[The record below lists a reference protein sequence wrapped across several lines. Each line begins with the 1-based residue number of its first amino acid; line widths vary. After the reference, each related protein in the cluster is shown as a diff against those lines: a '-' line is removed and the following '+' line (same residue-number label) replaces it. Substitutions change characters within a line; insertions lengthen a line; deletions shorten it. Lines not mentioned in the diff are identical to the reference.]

1 MERKKLLL
9 ISIILISL
17 IIRLIISWVDVRD
30 LTGKIL
36 LDDAFIYFSI
46 SRSIALGNGITYNGV
61 DPTNG
66 FQPLWAFTLVPVF
79 LITKYPN
86 LAVNLVS
93 TIASIIDTL
102 TIFLIYKIAQKKFNE
117 NIGLLSATFWG
128 LNPLIIFQTLDGGDV
143 SIYVLFILS
152 TIFYYISLNG
162 KLKYKNSIILGILLG
177 LTILARM
184 DGIFLAMAVILHI
197 VWSNKKNINI
207 GIKKSITTLILTSLV
222 LSPWFI
228 WSYFTFGTI
237 VQSSAVA
244 KYYMNHGIFPYFD
257 LKEPKNLSETIKM
270 ITENIIRTIG
280 SITHQLG
287 IVDFNLNFITI
298 IISLFLL
305 VTLLFSLKA
314 VKKMN
319 VYVLFSVLLT
329 LFYDLYLWG
338 INIRYLTPVIPLL
351 IILVSYGFY
360 NLVIKIKKSNNLVAA
375 IFVLF
380 LLVLF
385 NNGIIQWERGYSIWQ
400 LEIYDDALWLKNN
413 TAPNDI
419 IASFGAGAYMFF
431 SDRRVINLD
440 GVINFDALEALRNK
454 SVINYAKSK
463 NATIWI
469 DSIYLNQTFV
479 NGYLNGRKINILK
492 ENNWVDFLGEG
503 KDKLELI
510 NQREGIYKSLR
521 GFNMLVVFFKARI
534 L

>member
-1 MERKKLLL
+1 M

-17 IIRLIISWVDVRD
+17 IIRLIISWVDVRV

-36 LDDAFIYFSI
+36 LDDAFIFFSI
-46 SRSIALGNGITYNGV
+46 SRNIALGNGITYNGV

-66 FQPLWAFTLVPVF
+66 FQPLWAFTLVPAF
-79 LITKYPN
+79 LLTGNNY
-86 LAVNLVS
+86 LAVNLAL
-93 TIASIIDTL
+93 TIASIIGTL

-117 NIGLLSATFWG
+117 NIGLLSAAFWG
-128 LNPLIIFQTLDGGDV
+128 LNPLIIFQTLDGGD
-143 SIYVLFILS
+143 IALYVFLILS
-152 TIFYYISLNG
+152 TIFYYISLKG
-162 KLKYKNSIILGILLG
+162 KMKYKNSIILGILLG

-184 DGIFLAMAVILHI
+184 DGIFLAMAIILHI
-197 VWSNKKNINI
+197 VWNNKKNINI
-207 GIKKSITTLILTSLV
+207 EIKKSITIIILTGLV

-237 VQSSAVA
+237 VQSSALT
-244 KYYMNHGIFPYFD
+244 KYYVNHGIFPYFD
-257 LKEPKNLSETIKM
+257 LKEPKTISDVVSM
-270 ITENIIRTIG
+270 ITESMIRTVG

-319 VYVLFSVLLT
+319 VYILFSVLLT

-351 IILVSYGFY
+351 VILVSYGFY
-360 NLVIKIKKSNNLVAA
+360 NLVIKIKKSDNLVTA

-385 NNGIIQWERGYSIWQ
+385 NNGIKQWEQGYSSWQ
-400 LEIYDDALWLKNN
+400 VEMYDDALWIKNN
-413 TAPNDI
+413 TNPNDI
-419 IASFGAGAYMFF
+419 IGSFNSGAYMFF

-440 GVINFDALEALRNK
+440 GVVNFDALEALRNK
-454 SVINYAKSK
+454 SVINYMKSK
-463 NATIWI
+463 NVTIWV
-469 DSIYLNQTFV
+469 DNVYLNQTV
-479 NGYLNGRKINILK
+479 INDYLNGREINILK
-492 ENNWVDFLGEG
+492 ENIWADFLGEG

-510 NQREGIYKSLR
+510 NQREAIYKSLR
-521 GFNMLVVFFKARI
+521 GFNTLVVFFKVKV

>member
-1 MERKKLLL
+1 MKRKKLLL
-9 ISIILISL
+9 ISIVLISL
-17 IIRLIISWVDVRD
+17 IIRLIISWADVRD

-46 SRSIALGNGITYNGV
+46 SRNIALGNGITYNGV

-66 FQPLWAFTLVPVF
+66 FQPLWAFTIVPVF
-79 LITKYPN
+79 LLTRNIYLDVN
-86 LAVNLVS
+86 LAL
-93 TIASIIDTL
+93 TIASIISTL
-102 TIFLIYKIAQKKFNE
+102 TIFLIYKIAQKIFNE
-117 NIGLLSATFWG
+117 NIGLLSAAFWG
-128 LNPLIIFQTLDGGDV
+128 LNPLIIFQTLDGGD
-143 SIYVLFILS
+143 IALYVFLILS
-152 TIFYYISLNG
+152 TIFYYISLKG

-184 DGIFLAMAVILHI
+184 DGVFLAIAIILHI
-197 VWSNKKNINI
+197 LWSNKKNINI
-207 GIKKSITTLILTSLV
+207 GIKKSITTIILAGLV

-244 KYYMNHGIFPYFD
+244 KYNLNRGIFPYFD

-270 ITENIIRTIG
+270 ITESLIRTVG
-280 SITHQLG
+280 SVTHQLG
-287 IVDFNLNFITI
+287 IVDFNLNFITVV
-298 IISLFLL
+298 ISMFLL

-329 LFYDLYLWG
+329 LFYDFYLWG

-375 IFVLF
+375 VFVLF

-385 NNGIIQWERGYSIWQ
+385 NNGIIQWERGYSSWQ
-400 LEIYDDALWLKNN
+400 VEIYDDALWLKNN
-413 TAPNDI
+413 THPNDI
-419 IASFGAGAYMFF
+419 IASFNSGAYMFF

-440 GVINFDALEALRNK
+440 GVVNFEALEALRNK

-463 NATIWI
+463 NATIWV
-469 DSIYLNQTFV
+469 DSVYLNQTV
-479 NGYLNGRKINILK
+479 INDYLNGREINILK
-492 ENNWVDFLGEG
+492 ENIWADFLGEG

-510 NQREGIYKSLR
+510 SQREGIYKSLR
-521 GFNMLVVFFKARI
+521 GFNTLVVFFKVKI